1 MKRIFQL
8 ASVALVVLLLATS
21 CGKTPSHIN
30 VIPGDAFGVMLLK
43 PGEMDRD
50 ALVKQIESND
60 EYKDAMEEIREESEV
75 LADIFD
81 DFIKDPNSLGLD
93 MEAEMYLF
101 TAPNDDEI
109 MFGYVMAM
117 KKASAFEDVLK
128 KLIAEMDMGIDIED
142 ADGFK
147 KVVLPMDAGIII
159 WDKEKLLVLGSDGEF
174 DAEATAKKLMNQK
187 ASESVT
193 SNKDFAEFYSNCLGF
208 NIWVSSNIDNMK
220 EQIQMAET
228 FLDIELN
235 DNFAHLHLGWD
246 KKIGEFQL
254 VFKMRV
260 NEDIRNIDP
269 EKVQELM
276 EETDMLDGIQGL
288 IGGRSSDDDYYYD
301 EEWEEE
307 WADELEATEEITDE
321 ELEALFDELEAELE
335 KVEE

>member
-75 LADIFD
+75 LADILD

-147 KVVLPMDAGIII
+147 KVVLPMGAGIII

-187 ASESVT
+187 HQNQLLLT
-193 SNKDFAEFYSNCLGF
+193 KILL
-208 NIWVSSNIDNMK
+208 SSIA
-220 EQIQMAET
+220 IV
-228 FLDIELN
+228 
-235 DNFAHLHLGWD
+235 
-246 KKIGEFQL
+246 L
-254 VFKMRV
+254 V
-260 NEDIRNIDP
+260 
-269 EKVQELM
+269 
-276 EETDMLDGIQGL
+276 L
-288 IGGRSSDDDYYYD
+288 IFG
-301 EEWEEE
+301 
-307 WADELEATEEITDE
+307 
-321 ELEALFDELEAELE
+321 
-335 KVEE
+335 